1 MHIGSHGENILKGY
15 LLVLSPTYNRRFFFS
30 IRIVYLRNSLR
41 KVVDNYYNENCAG
54 MARRVENFRGEFVK
68 KRGIPAIAHA
78 SVSPGSWQVTASGR
92 ICCQVSRSV
101 QVYVI

>member
-1 MHIGSHGENILKGY
+1 MLICCAAAILAAVAQTAQKCIGSHGENILKGY

-78 SVSPGSWQVTASGR
+78 SVSPAFT
-92 ICCQVSRSV
+92 
-101 QVYVI
+101 